1 MPFVSRSF
9 VPKKKTGKG
18 ENKMDVVLSFLGLG
32 IENFEVDPVIF
43 SVGPISVRWYGL
55 IITLGM
61 VAAVLYTI
69 YRGKQNGVSLD
80 DVLDIAL
87 IIIPAGIIGAR
98 LYYVLTTLGSRDYSS
113 FLDVIAIWNGGL
125 AIYGGVIGGA
135 VALYFVARYKKKNP
149 FTVMDCVIPGVMLAQ
164 AMGRWGNFFN
174 GEAFGAVVAES
185 SPLYFLRMGVISPMS
200 REIFGDNL
208 MHYVHPT
215 FFYESLWNVVGF
227 VLINVFYKKKK
238 FEGEILCWYA
248 VWYGFGR
255 MFIEGLRMDSLM
267 VGPFRISQ
275 VIGLLC
281 FLVGVFLIVYF
292 RFKAARKANSTENV

>member
-1 MPFVSRSF
+1 
-9 VPKKKTGKG
+9 
-18 ENKMDVVLSFLGLG
+18 MDSVILSLPGLG
-32 IENFEVDPVIF
+32 IGNFEINPVIF
-43 SVGPISVRWYGL
+43 SIGSISVRWYGF
-55 IITLGM
+55 IITIGM
-61 VAAVLYTI
+61 VIAVLYTY
-69 YRGKQNGVSLD
+69 YRAKQVNVSLD

-87 IIIPAGIIGAR
+87 IIIPSGVVGAR
-98 LYYVLTTLGSRDYSS
+98 LYYVLTSLDTHVYDS
-113 FLDVIAIWNGGL
+113 FVDVIAIWNGGL

-135 VALYFVARYKKKNP
+135 IALYFVARHKKKNP
-149 FTVMDCVIPGVMLAQ
+149 FMLMDCVIPGVMIAQ
-164 AMGRWGNFFN
+164 AIGRWGNFFN

-200 REIFGDNL
+200 RDIFGDNL

-215 FFYESLWNVVGF
+215 FFYESLWNVIGF

-255 MFIEGLRMDSLM
+255 MIIEGLRMDSLM

-275 VIGLLC
+275 VIGLVC
-281 FLVGVFLIVYF
+281 FLVGSGLIVWG
-292 RFKAARKANSTENV
+292 RVHAAKKQKTID